1 MTGET
6 AANLA
11 GVRERIAAA
20 AERSGR
26 SPDQIVLVVVT
37 KVRTI
42 EEIREAIAAG
52 ATDLGENYV
61 QEMVEK
67 ASALEDADLR
77 WHAIGHLQTNKVRH
91 IAPFVSLIHSVDS
104 LKVAREV
111 DKRAAANDRKQPV
124 LLEVNASAEASKF
137 GLDEQGLFE
146 LAPQVIELANTR
158 LAGLMTMAPY
168 SDDPETSRPYYR
180 RLRQL
185 RDELAARGI
194 PGDNLRQLSMG
205 MTQDLEVAVE
215 EGATLVRVGTAIF
228 GPRH

>member
-1 MTGET
+1 VTGET

>member
-1 MTGET
+1 VTGKI

-11 GVRERIAAA
+11 GVRERITAA

-26 SPDQIVLVVVT
+26 APDEVVLVVVT

-52 ATDLGENYV
+52 AADLGENYV

-67 ASALEDADLR
+67 ASALEDAGIR
-77 WHAIGHLQTNKVRH
+77 WHAIGHLQTNKVRQ

-104 LKVAREV
+104 LRVAREV
-111 DKRAAANDRKQPV
+111 DKRAAANGRKQPV
-124 LLEVNASAEASKF
+124 LLEVNVAGEGSKF
-137 GLDEQGLFE
+137 GLDEEGLFE
-146 LAPQVIELANTR
+146 LAPQVVKLANAR
-158 LAGLMTMAPY
+158 LAGLMTMVPY
-168 SDDPETSRPYYR
+168 SDDPEASRPYYR
-180 RLRQL
+180 RLREL
-185 RDELAARGI
+185 RDELVVRGI
-194 PGDNLRQLSMG
+194 PGDNMKQLSMG
-205 MTQDLEVAVE
+205 MTSDFEVAVE

>member
-1 MTGET
+1 MTGQI

-26 SPDQIVLVVVT
+26 HASDVALVVVT
-37 KVRTI
+37 KVRTV
-42 EEIREAIAAG
+42 EEIKAVIAAG
-52 ATDLGENYV
+52 ASDLGENYV

-67 ASALEDADLR
+67 ASALEDADIR

-91 IAPFVSLIHSVDS
+91 LAPFISLIHSVDS

-111 DKRAAANDRKQPV
+111 DKRAAANRRKQPV
-124 LLEVNASAEASKF
+124 LLEVNVAGEVSKF

-146 LAPQVIELANTR
+146 LAPQVLELANTR
-158 LAGLMTMAPY
+158 LAGLMTMAPF
-168 SDDPETSRPYYR
+168 SDDPEASRPYYR
-180 RLRQL
+180 RLREL
-185 RDELAARGI
+185 RDELVARDI
-194 PGDNLRQLSMG
+194 PSDNMKQLSMG
-205 MTQDLEVAVE
+205 MTSDFEVAVE

>member
-104 LKVAREV
+104 LKLAREV